1 MQARVGDLSHRP
13 RQRPLVAWFAM
24 CVPTQDKITRPVMI
38 GNSGLSRTKSSMEV
52 GYPAPS
58 CVAFRKPALIFRVI
72 CINLQSDGVTDQ
84 M

>member
-1 MQARVGDLSHRP
+1 MVCNVRANTGQNHS
-13 RQRPLVAWFAM
+13 
-24 CVPTQDKITRPVMI
+24 TRLDRKF
-38 GNSGLSRTKSSMEV
+38 GLSRSKSSMEV

-58 CVAFRKPALIFRVI
+58 CVAFRKPALIFRAI